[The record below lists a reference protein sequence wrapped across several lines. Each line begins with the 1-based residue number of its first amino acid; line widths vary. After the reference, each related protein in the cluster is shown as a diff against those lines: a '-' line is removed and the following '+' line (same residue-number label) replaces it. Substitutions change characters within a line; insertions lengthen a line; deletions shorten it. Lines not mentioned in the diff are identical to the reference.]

1 MNFFRL
7 KPPAV
12 VWWLYRN
19 GSKLKM
25 PGRCL
30 IIWNIKVLLVP
41 QLWSAPIMKWRFSKP
56 ADIGTM
62 LKPISNF
69 PGNGGLTIFNRQTWT
84 KTCNLRNNYFTS
96 SDPRPDTYLW
106 LFLTYHLEIYIYIWY
121 NLLTF
126 YSGILSGIY
135 SDIFWHPIW
144 HPLWHLHWHF
154 LYLRRFFVVVRPRTQ
169 LDPERM
175 RWRSGGERR
184 KDNIK
189 SNKPHLTGGEE

>member
-106 LFLTYHLEIYIYIWY
+106 LFLTYHLEIYIYGIIFWHSILAFY
-121 NLLTF
+121 LASILT
-126 YSGILSGIY
+126 YSDILSGILCGTY
-135 SDIFWHPIW
+135 TGIFSIFGDSSWWSGREHNLIRSACVGGPAG
-144 HPLWHLHWHF
+144 
-154 LYLRRFFVVVRPRTQ
+154 
-169 LDPERM
+169 
-175 RWRSGGERR
+175 SGGR
-184 KDNIK
+184 I
-189 SNKPHLTGGEE
+189 T